1 VGVAEAAAIVDALAR
16 LRRGASERPAP
27 RDESLDRRLREAQA
41 KRRARRGLSL
51 NLTPMI
57 DVTFLLLVFFVCT
70 TKALDKQA
78 LLRADL
84 SERGGTGVAADALA
98 LDEPPLRIELV
109 REGGATRYRVLA
121 PMPQPGDAVELGAM
135 LATRRYG
142 PGNPTGLFAAEQPIE
157 LAPAREVP
165 WEEAVAAFNAVTRA
179 GYTRISFARPR

>member
-1 VGVAEAAAIVDALAR
+1 VNDPATIAAHL
-16 LRRGASERPAP
+16 
-27 RDESLDRRLREAQA
+27 RRLRESASSGAPLARDEDADLRLREARA
-41 KRRARRGLSL
+41 KRRARGGLQL

-84 SERGGTGVAADALA
+84 SERGGAGAGGEALA
-98 LDEPPLRIELV
+98 LDEPPLRIELA
-109 REGGATRYRVLA
+109 RDGASTRYRVLA
-121 PMPQPGDAVELGAM
+121 PMPQPEGANDLGVM
-135 LATRRYG
+135 LAARRYG
-142 PGNPTGLFAAEQPIE
+142 PGNPGGLFAADQPIE

-165 WEEAVAAFNAVTRA
+165 WEEAVSAFNAVTRA

>member
-1 VGVAEAAAIVDALAR
+1 MAETGAILDSLAR
-16 LRRGASERPAP
+16 LRARAIERPAP
-27 RDESLDRRLREAQA
+27 RDEDIDRRLREARA

-84 SERGGTGVAADALA
+84 SERGGTGAGADALA

-109 REGGATRYRVLA
+109 RQGAATQYRVLA
-121 PMPQPGDAVELGAM
+121 PMPQPSGANDLGAL
-135 LATRRYG
+135 LAARRYG
-142 PGNPTGLFAAEQPIE
+142 PGNPTGLFATDQPIE

-165 WEEAVAAFNAVTRA
+165 WEEAVNAFNAVTRA